1 MLNYHYFLQVS
12 SAYLLFHFAHL
23 GMVWIQ
29 PIAPFSHHRHVKFD
43 YYIHD
48 GSSSPNSETLGEIIT
63 PIYMHLLSA
72 LKQKGLHYQ
81 IPHRKPKSLCLN
93 MAIIWSSNIH
103 SEILNMTMV
112 QVGNEG
118 CYFHKRQFS
127 RETNF
132 LLWTSQQS
140 GHTMVANWQDKYN
153 QKSLLP
159 NIQDI
164 DLIWSVDS
172 SPHNPFIQ

>member
-132 LLWTSQQS
+132 LLCA
-140 GHTMVANWQDKYN
+140 VAVHHSNQGTRWWQIGKI
-153 QKSLLP
+153 
-159 NIQDI
+159 NIIRRVCCQI
-164 DLIWSVDS
+164 YKTLI
-172 SPHNPFIQ
+172 